1 MSDSPLIDWSTII
14 HKDVRSNDG
23 TDIGIVD
30 AVDDDYIIIGI
41 TGPRGEY
48 KFPKS
53 EVNSFNGLK
62 VSLKSSLLE
71 LEKYKV

>member
-1 MSDSPLIDWSTII
+1 MSDSPIIDWSTIV
-14 HKDVRSNDG
+14 HKDVRSDDG
-23 TDIGIVD
+23 ADIGIVD
-30 AVDDDYIIIGI
+30 AVGDDYIVIGI
-41 TGPRGEY
+41 TGPLGEY
-48 KFPKS
+48 KLPKS